1 MNLLEVEVL
10 ACNSLKSI
18 VFSEGGEMTGS
29 SKTHMLYL
37 SAIFRLDFSIEL
49 KIYTPVIAVL
59 LSKEQ
64 GATRQNITPLKTRSE
79 YK

>member
-1 MNLLEVEVL
+1 
-10 ACNSLKSI
+10 
-18 VFSEGGEMTGS
+18 MTGS
-29 SKTHMLYL
+29 SETHMLHL

-49 KIYTPVIAVL
+49 KIYTPVIAGL

-64 GATRQNITPLKTRSE
+64 GATRQNITPIKTRSE